1 MRYISLI
8 YKLGLVLIIGVV
20 LNSCTIQHQLSK
32 KFLKQTD
39 SISYLILKPTLVQ
52 KNSLAV
58 QRLYPQF
65 AQLSP
70 DLQDTVWK
78 HQTKFLDV
86 IPDTTILNTY
96 YNELILQL
104 KKSGVHIYSE
114 QEIDEFSKIIGEK
127 SVFRIGQF
135 QLEED
140 KKKVDFSEEVSNQ
153 EELYKDLEIQVLSIN
168 TWIEWFKRDADSIP
182 SKVLYASK
190 SISDEVNG
198 RFFSTDNGNS
208 YEFRYKRT
216 DLSNSDVQNL
226 LKSTASQNAQQLINF
241 LFSQFVYRYY
251 PESEKQ
257 FGFNIEKRSAYTPD
271 ENLKFIEIK

>member
-20 LNSCTIQHQLSK
+20 LNSCTIQQQLSSN
-32 KFLKQTD
+32 FIKQKD
-39 SISYLILKPTLVQ
+39 SISYLILKPNLVQ
-52 KNSLAV
+52 KNSLPV

-65 AQLSP
+65 NQLSA

-86 IPDTTILNTY
+86 IPDSVILNNY
-96 YNELILQL
+96 YDELISQL
-104 KKSGVHIYSE
+104 KKSGLRIYSE
-114 QEIDEFSKIIGEK
+114 REIDDFSKVNGPK
-127 SVFRIGQF
+127 SIFRIGQF

-140 KKKVDFSEEVSNQ
+140 KKKVDFSEEISNQ

-168 TWIEWFKRDADSIP
+168 TWVEWFIRDTDSIP
-182 SKVLYASK
+182 SKVLYATK

-198 RFFSTDNGNS
+198 KFFSTDGGNS
-208 YEFRYKRT
+208 YEFRFKR
-216 DLSNSDVQNL
+216 SDISSLDAQNL
-226 LKSTASQNAQQLINF
+226 PKLAANQNAQQLINF
-241 LFSQFVYRYY
+241 LFTQFVYRYY

-257 FGFNIEKRSAYTPD
+257 FGFNIEKKSAYTPD